1 MKLHTHLWTNTERR
15 SRGRLLKVLHDV
27 PGTAESG
34 LLLEDTLAS
43 FQLPAWIADSH
54 TCSGQLSFGTMNL
67 LGSSAGKE
75 PACNTGD
82 PVSISGSAP
91 ICWGR
96 DGLPTSAF
104 LGFPGGS
111 AGKESSCSVGDL
123 GSIPRL
129 GRSPGEGILHY
140 SCLENFMDRE
150 VWWATVH
157 GVAKSQTQLNDFH
170 TFLSKWIRGLA
181 FM

>member
-1 MKLHTHLWTNTERR
+1 MKLHTYLWANREGR
-15 SRGRLLKVLHDV
+15 SRGRLLNVSHDV

-43 FQLPAWIADSH
+43 FQPPGWIADSH

-75 PACNTGD
+75 FACNAGD
-82 PVSISGSAP
+82 PGSITGSAL
-91 ICWGR
+91 IHWRR
-96 DGLPTSAF
+96 DRLPTPVF

-111 AGKESSCSVGDL
+111 GGKESACNVGDL

-129 GRSPGEGILHY
+129 GRSPGEGNGYRLQY
-140 SCLENFMDRE
+140 SCLENPMDQRSLE
-150 VWWATVH
+150 GYRTCDH
-157 GVAKSQTQLNDFH
+157 KELDTSE
-170 TFLSKWIRGLA
+170 
-181 FM
+181 